1 MKRREFLK
9 QAGLGVAAGTAATV
23 AAPAMSQAPAQA
35 QPTITWR
42 MPASWPKS
50 LDNLFGGAE
59 FVAKRV
65 AELTEGKFQI
75 RVFAA
80 GEIVPGLQ
88 VLDAVQ
94 AGTVELG
101 HTVMYYYVGKDPAW
115 ALVSEAP
122 FGMNTRQ
129 KSAYWYS
136 GGGAEVCAPLFKDY
150 GCVAIPCGTTCT
162 QMGGWYRKEI
172 KTVADFKGLKFR
184 IGGLA
189 GQVLVKLGV
198 VPQQLAGGDI
208 YPALEKGTI
217 DAAEW
222 VGPYDD
228 EKLGFNKV
236 APYYYYP
243 AWWEGGT
250 MLHVIVNEKKWN
262 ELPKHYQVALEAAC
276 GEAYTRMAANYDAK
290 NPAALR
296 RLIASGTKLRPFSKA
311 IMEACEK
318 ATFEL
323 YAELEAKSA
332 HWKRMYSTWKKFR
345 DEEIFWFRVAENS
358 FDNYMLNSKYAS
370 AAAEATSGG
379 SAKAA
384 AKKS

>member
-1 MKRREFLK
+1 MERRSFLK
-9 QAGLGVAAGTAATV
+9 QAGVGLAAGVAATPTMVMAQTPAA
-23 AAPAMSQAPAQA
+23 SAQL
-35 QPTITWR
+35 PSINWR
-42 MPASWPKS
+42 MTASWPKS
-50 LDNLFGGAE
+50 LDTLYGGAE
-59 FVAKRV
+59 FISKRV
-65 AELTEGKFQI
+65 AEITDGKFQI

-101 HTVMYYYVGKDPAW
+101 HTVMYYFVGKDTAFGL
-115 ALVSEAP
+115 ASDVP
-122 FGMNTRQ
+122 FGMNARQ
-129 KSAYWYS
+129 KYAWWHA
-136 GGGAEVCAPLFKDY
+136 GGGAELCAPLFKDY
-150 GCVAIPCGTTCT
+150 GCVAIPAGNTGT

-172 KTVADFKGLKFR
+172 KTVADLKGLKFR

-189 GQVLVKLGV
+189 GQVLTKLGV

-250 MLHVIVNEKKWN
+250 MLHLLVNEKKWA
-262 ELPKHYQVALEAAC
+262 ELPKPYQAALSAAC
-276 GEAYTRMAANYDAK
+276 GEAYLHVAATYDAK
-290 NPAALR
+290 NPEALR

-311 IMEACEK
+311 IMEASEK

-323 YAELEAKSA
+323 YAELEAKSP
-332 HWKRMYSTWKKFR
+332 HWKRIYPAWKKFR
-345 DEEIFWFRVAENS
+345 DEEYLWFRVAENS
-358 FDNYMLNSKYAS
+358 FDNYAFNSKIGATP
-370 AAAEATSGG
+370 AAT
-379 SAKAA
+379 
-384 AKKS
+384 KK

>member
-9 QAGLGVAAGTAATV
+9 KAGLGVAAGSAVAV
-23 AAPAMSQAPAQA
+23 AAPAIAQSL
-35 QPTITWR
+35 PTVNWR
-42 MPASWPKS
+42 MTASWPKS
-50 LDNLFGGAE
+50 LDTLFGGAE
-59 FVAKRV
+59 FIAKRV
-65 AELTEGKFQI
+65 AEITEGKFQI
-75 RVFAA
+75 RPFAA

-101 HTVMYYYVGKDPAW
+101 HTVMYYYIGKDPAFGL
-115 ALVSEAP
+115 ASDVP
-122 FGMNTRQ
+122 FGMNARQ
-129 KSAYWYS
+129 KSAWWHS
-136 GGGAEVCAPLFKDY
+136 GGGAEICAPLFKDY
-150 GCVAIPCGTTCT
+150 NCLAIPAGNTGT

-172 KTVADFKGLKFR
+172 KTVADLKGLKFR

-189 GQVLVKLGV
+189 GQVLAKLGV

-236 APYYYYP
+236 AQYYYYP

-250 MLHVIVNEKKWN
+250 MLHVLVNEKKWA
-262 ELPKHYQVALEAAC
+262 ELPKPYQAALEAAC
-276 GEAYTRMAANYDAK
+276 GESYLRMVANYDAK
-290 NPAALR
+290 NPQALR
-296 RLIASGTKLRPFSKA
+296 RLIASGTKLRPFTKA

-323 YAELEAKSA
+323 YGELAAKSA
-332 HWKRMYSTWKKFR
+332 HWKRIYPDWKKFR
-345 DEEIFWFRVAENS
+345 DDEFLWFRVAENS
-358 FDNYMLNSKYAS
+358 YDNYVFNSRIG
-370 AAAEATSGG
+370 AAAPAGRA
-379 SAKAA
+379 AKAG